1 MVDKPLAA
9 ILRENQFLRDVAE
22 KAIRLRRIG
31 MMLDELDDVQERL
44 SKETN
49 GTISR
54 SGTPR
59 IWAEASFK
67 TALDDFDHAVLAA
80 FEAKMDWAKSLKS
93 DGDANG

>member
-1 MVDKPLAA
+1 MTDKPLAA
-9 ILRENQFLRDVAE
+9 ILRENEFLRDVAE

-31 MMLDELDDVQERL
+31 MYLDEMGEITERL
-44 SKETN
+44 VKETN

-67 TALDDFDHAVLAA
+67 TAMDEFDKAVLAA
-80 FEAKMDWAKSLKS
+80 FEAKMEWAKPIEGS
-93 DGDANG
+93 AE